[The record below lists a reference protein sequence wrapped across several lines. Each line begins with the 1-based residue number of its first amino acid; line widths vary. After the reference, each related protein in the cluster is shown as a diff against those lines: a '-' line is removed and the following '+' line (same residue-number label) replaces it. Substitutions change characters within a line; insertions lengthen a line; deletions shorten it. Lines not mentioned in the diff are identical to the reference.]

1 MRLPHGA
8 GTGTSPYGVGP
19 RTAAADWR
27 FVEVVAGCFVL
38 RASTMAQRPLVLVL
52 GTALAAALAFVF
64 WPAGSEEGDLPTVP
78 VAGTTSTPQPEEGA
92 TGALT
97 QGAATQ
103 PAAGDRIEVA
113 QTAPREANR
122 PAGTSVLA
130 GIVQDESGTP
140 AADVEVS
147 WGLAE
152 SVFFGISGGV
162 PQRYRQVRTDAAGR
176 FELAGVAAGELMV
189 RTASP
194 RFLPTQTQVTLTEKQ
209 QKTDLVLVVKEGKG
223 IAGFVVDDRGAVVP
237 GAKVVAQRRE
247 ERGSTIVQRFV
258 AGESTTTDERGWF
271 LLRNLDGDKATIR
284 ASQDGFTSAFAQGVA
299 VGSTS
304 AELRMVRLG
313 TVRGRLVDLG
323 GAPVVGSTIRAE
335 SQVEGEDP
343 ERAMF
348 DSSRRSF
355 RNVETDAEGRFEL
368 RDVPPGTVRILAN
381 GKDHVPAEL
390 RGLVLAAGGVLEN
403 VLVTAS
409 RGAVACVRVLD
420 PKGEPLADAEVVASL
435 PAPEQQPEQVIEI
448 GGGRVRGSRVVST
461 RTVRSR
467 SASGE
472 VEAYYGEE
480 RRVGS
485 AKTDAQGIAML
496 QGLPAGMLQFRADHP
511 RHPGPQPLAQG
522 MPASGTVELELRMLA
537 SGSIEVTVVDAEGKP
552 SPETAVVLQGPLGP
566 AEPRE
571 DMEATDDKGKATF
584 RKLLPGDYDV
594 RLHGKQPT
602 IRVAGGPELAVRGA
616 DELAGTTRRI
626 VVVAEQQ
633 AVVELRKPQMVRLH
647 GAVRGAEGPVAGI
660 EVELSARREQP
671 QGGIQLGGGGAIE
684 LSLPSLG
691 FAGTGGPSAR
701 TDAGGTFEIVDVAPG
716 TYTVFF
722 GKSGQLVK
730 AEAEVVIPDGV
741 KEHRVDL
748 VLQLGRIVLQAV
760 RAADP
765 SQPVAGARVEVRKPE
780 ANGNGTNVVR
790 SNVMVMGLSIGDGE
804 EGTTFTAS
812 LGGDT
817 KKTDAEGRAVIEDV
831 PPGTY
836 EVVVTHGD
844 FTETKVSAVVVT
856 EGATRDLGTV
866 RMDSALQITGTVVAA
881 DGSTPGLVLIE
892 CNDMQPQPSSNGRF
906 AFRSLAPG
914 TYTLRARSI
923 GEGGQGA
930 AGPDVKVE
938 LAPGIEPAPV
948 QLRLPPR

>member
-1 MRLPHGA
+1 MHPWRLP
-8 GTGTSPYGVGP
+8 TRP
-19 RTAAADWR
+19 
-27 FVEVVAGCFVL
+27 VEWEGL
-38 RASTMAQRPLVLVL
+38 PASYVDRRSSMAQRPLVLVL

-64 WPAGSEEGDLPTVP
+64 WPAGSEEGDMTAVP
-78 VAGTTSTPQPEEGA
+78 VAETTATQQSGEGAVGALRQGDPAQPEGA
-92 TGALT
+92 
-97 QGAATQ
+97 
-103 PAAGDRIEVA
+103 DRVEVA
-113 QTAPREANR
+113 QTSPGEADR
-122 PAGTSVLA
+122 PTGSGLLA
-130 GIVQDESGTP
+130 GIVQDEAGTP

-147 WGLAE
+147 WRPAE
-152 SVFFGISGGV
+152 AGFFGLGGGA
-162 PQRYRQVRTDAAGR
+162 PQRYRQVRTDASGR
-176 FELAGVAAGELMV
+176 FELPGVAAGELMV

-194 RFLPTQTQVTLTEKQ
+194 RFLPTQTQVELAEKQ

-223 IAGFVVDDRGAVVP
+223 IAGFVVDDRGAVVA

-284 ASQDGFTSAFAQGVA
+284 ASQDGFTTAFAQGVP

-390 RGLVLAAGGVLEN
+390 RGLVLDAGGVLEN

-409 RGAVACVRVLD
+409 RGAIARVRVLD
-420 PKGEPLADAEVVASL
+420 PKGEPLAGAEVVASL
-435 PAPEQQPEQVIEI
+435 PAPEQQPDQVVEI
-448 GGGRVRGSRVVST
+448 GGNRVRGSRVVAT

-472 VEAYYGEE
+472 VEPYYGEE

-485 AKTDAQGIAML
+485 AKTDAQGIATL
-496 QGLPAGMLQFRADHP
+496 QGLPAGTLQFRADHS
-511 RHPGPQPLAQG
+511 RHPGPQPLVQG

-552 SPETAVVLQGPLGP
+552 SLETAVVLQGPLGP

-584 RKLLPGDYDV
+584 RKLLPGDYEV
-594 RLHGKQPT
+594 RLQGRQPT
-602 IRVAGGPELAVRGA
+602 IRVAGGPEIAVRSA
-616 DELAGTTRRI
+616 DELSETSKRI
-626 VVVAEQQ
+626 VVVADQQ
-633 AVVELRKPQMVRLH
+633 AVIELRKPQMVRLH
-647 GAVRGAEGPVAGI
+647 GTVRGAEGPVAGV

-671 QGGIQLGGGGAIE
+671 QGGIQLGSGGAIE
-684 LSLPSLG
+684 MSFPSLG
-691 FAGTGGPSAR
+691 FLGAGGPSAR

-716 TYTVFF
+716 TYTVYF

-730 AEAEVVIPDGV
+730 AEVEAVIPEGV

-765 SQPVAGARVEVRKPE
+765 TQPVAGARVEVRKPQ
-780 ANGNGTNVVR
+780 AGGNGSNMVR
-790 SNVMVMGLSIGDGE
+790 SNVVVMGLSIGDGE
-804 EGTTFTAS
+804 EGTTFTTS

-817 KKTDAEGRAVIEDV
+817 KKTDAEGRAVIDDV

-844 FTETKVSAVVVT
+844 FTETKVPAVVVT

-866 RMDSALQITGTVVAA
+866 RMDSALQIKGTVVAA
-881 DGSTPGLVLIE
+881 DGSAPGLVLVE

-914 TYTLRARSI
+914 TYTLRARAI

-930 AGPDVKVE
+930 AGPEVKVE

-948 QLRLPPR
+948 ELRLPPR